1 MRRIG
6 LWPSSRLLACVLCLA
21 AAGCGKT
28 GDDKGDKGTAA
39 GEAGGTAGFSVED
52 IEGKIG
58 EYMPPLEGG
67 TLEIAAPRGWEWTR
81 PRGGDIDYLVGFHKK
96 DSSLE
101 NLPRIL
107 VSVEDSPFASV
118 SDVNEG
124 NVDQLVAL
132 VSQTVDASK
141 LKEAVQPVILG
152 STACAR
158 YVGMAK
164 RRNALVAKQ
173 TLITVVGGR
182 AYTIRLEAYDREFT
196 KYRDM
201 GHAVAASM
209 KFSAPG
215 TPAATL
221 EGGGDDA
228 ATAKP
233 HDTSLVPDAKE
244 EPEPSATDPEP

>member
-1 MRRIG
+1 MKRIG
-6 LWPSSRLLACVLCLA
+6 LWPSNCLPVCVLCLA
-21 AAGCGKT
+21 VAGCGKT
-28 GDDKGDKGTAA
+28 GDDNGGEGAAA

-58 EYMPPLEGG
+58 DYMPTLEGG
-67 TLEIAAPRGWEWTR
+67 TLKIAAPREWEWER
-81 PRGGDIDYLVGFHKK
+81 PRGGDSDYLVGFHKK
-96 DSSLE
+96 GSLLN

-107 VSVEDSPFASV
+107 VTVEDSPFASV
-118 SDVNEG
+118 SDVNED

-152 STACAR
+152 RMACAR

-164 RRNALVAKQ
+164 KRNALVAKQ

-201 GHAVAASM
+201 GYAVAASM

-215 TPAATL
+215 TPGARP
-221 EGGGDDA
+221 EEDGDDA
-228 ATAKP
+228 TAEP
-233 HDTSLVPDAKE
+233 ADTSPT
-244 EPEPSATDPEP
+244 PEPIEKPAPVNTDSES